1 MFYDIRITCQE
12 NQELMHWGLFIISLS
27 GESGGPGF
35 FKDDTDRNNF
45 PDLIGAAGKETK
57 PDGGGLCLLKVDIQA
72 D

>member
-1 MFYDIRITCQE
+1 MSDKTAV
-12 NQELMHWGLFIISLS
+12 GSS
-27 GESGGPGF
+27 GVPFRRSAKPEGTHPQGGPGF
-35 FKDDTDRNNF
+35 FRDDTDRNNF